1 MIYLF
6 LGDDLPAKDAGIAEI
21 KNKFFKNFQEALN
34 FDFDNLDAREL
45 GTDTLKQ
52 AFLTLPVIAPHRLI
66 ILRQVHKLK
75 SADIQVLI
83 NFCQKPAKH
92 CDVILESTE
101 NMLKGDLKD
110 LTLLSK
116 VVVMAR
122 PEGPN
127 VFDMTKLITANRS
140 NEALKMLD
148 GFYREDVHP
157 LQIMGALVWYWG
169 KEGKLLGKE
178 RFERGLKALEE
189 ADLNIKRS
197 RLNPQYAVEKLV
209 VELGLLF
216 RR

>member
-21 KNKFFKNFQEALN
+21 KNKFFKNSQEALN

-116 VVVMAR
+116 AVVMAR

-127 VFDMTKLITANRS
+127 VFDMTKLITAHRS

>member
-6 LGDDLPAKDAGIAEI
+6 LGDDLPAKDARITEI
-21 KNKFFKNFQEALN
+21 KNKFFKDSEEAQA
-34 FDFDNLDAREL
+34 FDFDNLDASEL
-45 GTDTLKQ
+45 RADALKK

-66 ILRQVHKLK
+66 ILRQIHKLK

-83 NFCQKPAKH
+83 NFCQKPAKY
-92 CDVILESTE
+92 CDVILESIE
-101 NMLKGDLKD
+101 NTLKGDLKD
-110 LTLLSK
+110 LPLYSK
-116 VVVMAR
+116 GVVMAR

-127 VFDMTKLITANRS
+127 VFDMTKLITTHRS
-140 NEALKMLD
+140 GDALKML
-148 GFYREDVHP
+148 GEFYRDNVHP

-169 KEGKLLGKE
+169 REGKACGKE
-178 RFERGLKALEE
+178 RFKQGLRALEE

-209 VELGLLF
+209 VELGLLL

>member
-6 LGDDLPAKDAGIAEI
+6 LGDDLPAKDAKISEI
-21 KNKFFKNFQEALN
+21 KNKFFKDSQEALA
-34 FDFDNLDAREL
+34 FDLDNLDAKDL
-45 GTDTLKQ
+45 GDNALKK

-75 SADIQVLI
+75 TTDIKVLI
-83 NFCQKPAKH
+83 DFCQKPAKY
-92 CDVILESTE
+92 CDLVLESSE
-101 NMLKGDLKD
+101 NTLKGDLKD
-110 LTLLSK
+110 LPLYVK
-116 VVVMAR
+116 GAVMGK

-127 VFDMTKLITANRS
+127 VFDMTKMISAHRGG
-140 NEALKMLD
+140 EALKMLD
-148 GFYREDVHP
+148 GFYRADVHP

-169 KEGKLLGKE
+169 KEGKACGKE

-197 RLNPQYAVEKLV
+197 RLEPRYAVEKLV
-209 VELGLLF
+209 VELGLLL